1 MVSGTGRTPNRNGSA
16 PDGTARG
23 PDGQSGRRCRIPV
36 TGGTIA
42 NPDAFRH
49 FLSWLDEGVE
59 SHGRKYLDMRR
70 KLVWYFQRKR
80 CASPDDL
87 ADETLNRVARRLEE
101 EGTIDDTPA
110 ARYCYIVA
118 KYVFLESLRHT
129 DRRAAGAAEL
139 ARSSLSSGTQ
149 TDDRDVML
157 DCLERCLLATEP
169 ADRQLILEYY
179 RADQRTLRGQRHEL
193 AERLKLSSNALSI
206 RACRIRQKLETCVS
220 ACAGGQERAGGDS
233 AHKQ

>member
-1 MVSGTGRTPNRNGSA
+1 
-16 PDGTARG
+16 
-23 PDGQSGRRCRIPV
+23 
-36 TGGTIA
+36 
-42 NPDAFRH
+42 
-49 FLSWLDEGVE
+49 
-59 SHGRKYLDMRR
+59 MRR
-70 KLVWYFQRKR
+70 RLVWYFQRKR
-80 CASPDDL
+80 CASADDL

-118 KYVFLESLRHT
+118 KYVFLESLRQT

-139 ARSSLSSGTQ
+139 ARSSVSSGSGI
-149 TDDRDVML
+149 DDRDVML
-157 DCLERCLLATEP
+157 DCLEQCLLATEP

-179 RADQRTLRGQRHEL
+179 RADQRTLRAQRHEL

-220 ACAGGQERAGGDS
+220 ACAGRQEMAAGDS
-233 AHKQ
+233 AHKE